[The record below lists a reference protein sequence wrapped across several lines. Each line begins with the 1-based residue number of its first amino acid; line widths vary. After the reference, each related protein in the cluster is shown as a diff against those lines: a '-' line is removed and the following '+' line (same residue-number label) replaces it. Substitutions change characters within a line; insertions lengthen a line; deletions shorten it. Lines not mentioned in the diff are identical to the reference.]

1 MTPDNENDD
10 ITEASFPVNF
20 GDETEVL
27 DQYGVW
33 VKSGPR
39 DASADSLSGPSV
51 ARMRIRPSA
60 QAEPDA
66 LPDLPDFDAEIDLEP
81 STVLEG
87 IASADDF
94 VLPDFDEAPTETLDV
109 TDDFSLSE
117 MDDVADA
124 FAAADEPLR
133 ASDGFASLA
142 DEEPVEIVFEELAPQ
157 ESEPIFERFETPGES
172 QAPSRS
178 SEAEYNISS
187 FTPDVSETPI
197 IDKEI
202 VFEDIT
208 PDSGPSVV
216 EADEVVDLDA
226 IEGLPESIELPAEA
240 GFDVS
245 LDDLVEEKK
254 TDTMPSD
261 EDFSSFLD
269 DLNAG
274 NVEPTATPTPSPG
287 SADDGLDLD
296 SFVNAFNETGGA
308 SPEENEKVFDDDEP
322 VDIDLDFDEAFIK
335 DAEKIKAT
343 GSTVT
348 ESEFFNSEFGV
359 ELIDETS
366 ASQLDADLDDLVSAT
381 SEKPAAGK
389 TERKAREPSPAE
401 ASLEATDEFD
411 DFLSSL
417 DTTPSAPTVGG
428 DRTVAQSKPRQAI
441 NLTVTEEDQIDI
453 GNTVAETAS
462 SEEDLIVSLDGGP
475 TEVRADAAVTTEE
488 IVEIPAKSGYNESIT
503 AQEPEPPKGEEI
515 EFEGGEF
522 QLSPEDEISLEFDD
536 VLAVERELQASTDD
550 GGEDSL
556 MQNDKSTELLMRI
569 AEELSS
575 IKLEISTLK
584 GELASAKAGM
594 SESTAAPEQ
603 DSSGFFSDD
612 DQDEAIALTGDELNN
627 ILITA
632 DFTEEKTEEPAAEG
646 SPVEEI
652 SLDVPTEEAVEFE
665 IPDTLPESA
674 FEAVSVPDFNAEA
687 ISVAH
692 INKADDDT
700 SYLEGADGEATID
713 DVAIEE
719 PELETID
726 FDEEKLE
733 EPKLDEFNIDLSGV
747 EDDFSAPVADAPFAA
762 IEPETIEVAEEAAA
776 PAVFAPAE
784 EIPDAPA
791 TKALPLELKDEIK
804 SVLSYMDQLLESL
817 PEDKIEEFARSEHF
831 EVYKK
836 LFEELGI
843 S

>member
-51 ARMRIRPSA
+51 ARMKIKPTA

-66 LPDLPDFDAEIDLEP
+66 LPDLPDFDSEIDLEP
-81 STVLEG
+81 SIVLEG
-87 IASADDF
+87 VAPADDF
-94 VLPDFDEAPTETLDV
+94 VLPDFDETPTETLDV

-117 MDDVADA
+117 LDDVADA

-133 ASDGFASLA
+133 SSDGFASLA

-157 ESEPIFERFETPGES
+157 ESEPFFERLETPGEN
-172 QAPSRS
+172 QAISRP
-178 SEAEYNISS
+178 SEAEYDISS

-208 PDSGPSVV
+208 PDAGSVRA
-216 EADEVVDLDA
+216 EAEAEEIVDIDA

-240 GFDVS
+240 SFDVS

-274 NVEPTATPTPSPG
+274 NVEPTATPVPSPS

-296 SFVNAFNETGGA
+296 SFINAFNETGGA

-366 ASQLDADLDDLVSAT
+366 SSQLDADLDDLVSAA
-381 SEKPAAGK
+381 SETPAAK
-389 TERKAREPSPAE
+389 RNERKEREPSPAE
-401 ASLEATDEFD
+401 ASLEVTDEFD

-428 DRTVAQSKPRQAI
+428 DRAAVQSKPRQAI

-453 GNTVAETAS
+453 GNAVADTAS
-462 SEEDLIVSLDGGP
+462 SEEDLTVSLDGGP

-488 IVEIPAKSGYNESIT
+488 IVEIPAKSGYNESIS
-503 AQEPEPPKGEEI
+503 ALEPEQPKGEEI

-550 GGEDSL
+550 GGEDSV

-575 IKLEISTLK
+575 IKMEISTLK

-603 DSSGFFSDD
+603 DNSGFFSDD

-646 SPVEEI
+646 TPVEEI
-652 SLDVPTEEAVEFE
+652 SLDVPTEEVGEAVEFE
-665 IPDTLPESA
+665 IPDTLPDSA
-674 FEAVSVPDFNAEA
+674 FEAVPDFDTEA
-687 ISVAH
+687 INVSH
-692 INKADDDT
+692 INKVDDDT
-700 SYLEGADGEATID
+700 SYLEGADGETTID

-747 EDDFSAPVADAPFAA
+747 EDDFSVPVAAAPVAAF
-762 IEPETIEVAEEAAA
+762 EPETIEVAEEALA
-776 PAVFAPAE
+776 PLAE
-784 EIPDAPA
+784 AIPDAPA